1 MSPRIGGHIM
11 SELARAMLQAR
22 RHPLRLVIFDCDGV
36 LIDSERI
43 ADRVITEE
51 LAVIGWPITPA
62 EVHARFLG
70 MRTAEMP
77 PIVEAVIGRPLPDG
91 WVAHVAQRLIVVLGE
106 EVELMP
112 GAVEALDAT
121 DALGL
126 DWRIASNSGPR
137 QLAAKFARTQL
148 TERVAGRVLSA
159 NVIVAAGG
167 RGKPAPDIF
176 LAAAI
181 AANCAPTAC
190 LVIEDSAL
198 GVRGAVAAGMQC
210 LGFDPDGDGSHL
222 TAEGAV
228 PFHSMFDIPDLLR
241 IARRVP
247 A

>member
-1 MSPRIGGHIM
+1 M

-43 ADRVITEE
+43 ADRVIAEE
-51 LAVIGWPITPA
+51 LAIVGCPITPA

-70 MRTAEMP
+70 MLTREMP
-77 PIVEAVIGRPLPDG
+77 PIIEAMIGRPLPEG
-91 WVAHVAQRLIVVLGE
+91 WATHVAQRLVLVLAE

-112 GAVEALDAT
+112 GAIEALDAT

-137 QLAAKFARTQL
+137 QLAAKFARTEL
-148 TERVAGRVLSA
+148 TQRVAGRVLSA
-159 NVIVAAGG
+159 NDIMAAGG

-176 LAAAI
+176 LAAAT
-181 AANCAPTAC
+181 AANCAPPTC

-210 LGFDPDGDGSHL
+210 LGFDPEGDGSHL
-222 TAEGAV
+222 AAEGAV

-241 IARRVP
+241 VAVG
-247 A
+247 ASA

>member
-1 MSPRIGGHIM
+1 MST
-11 SELARAMLQAR
+11 LARAILQAR
-22 RHPLRLVIFDCDGV
+22 RDPLRLVIFDCDGV

-43 ADRVITEE
+43 ADRVFAEE
-51 LAVIGWPITPA
+51 LANVGWPITPA

-70 MRTAEMP
+70 MRTQEMP
-77 PIVEAVIGRPLPDG
+77 PVIEAMIGRPLPEG
-91 WVAHVAQRLIVVLGE
+91 WAMHVAQRLVLVLGE

-112 GAVEALDAT
+112 GAIEALDAA

-159 NVIVAAGG
+159 NTIVAAGG
-167 RGKPAPDIF
+167 RSKPAPDIF
-176 LAAAI
+176 LAAANT
-181 AANCAPTAC
+181 AACEPTAC
-190 LVIEDSAL
+190 LVIEDSIL

-210 LGFDPDGDGSHL
+210 LGFDPEGDGSHL
-222 TAEGAV
+222 TTEGAV
-228 PFHSMFDIPDLLR
+228 PFHSMFDVPDLLR
-241 IARRVP
+241 IAHRAV